1 MNVSIHNVQSCQLGP
16 VHDVGKTGVCREIRV
31 MTSDR
36 RSAGIITLFAD
47 KVAGDSHEPLRM
59 YPDDEL
65 TDAIERAAKAG
76 SEAIDSTVEALE
88 VKVMRLEETI
98 KLLEAEGEKD

>member
-1 MNVSIHNVQSCQLGP
+1 
-16 VHDVGKTGVCREIRV
+16 
-31 MTSDR
+31 
-36 RSAGIITLFAD
+36 
-47 KVAGDSHEPLRM
+47 M